1 MVNFLQVVTSASIA
15 KSRVVVGRVGRCLGG
30 TMDLPFWVFVD
41 GTTMKATGTGGR
53 MCQLIRAEWTNGG
66 CVKP

>member
-1 MVNFLQVVTSASIA
+1 MAKFLQVVTSASIA
-15 KSRVVVGRVGRCLGG
+15 KSRVIVGRVGGCLGG
-30 TMDLPFWVFVD
+30 TMDLPLWVFVD

-53 MCQLIRAEWTNGG
+53 KYLLIRSECTNGG